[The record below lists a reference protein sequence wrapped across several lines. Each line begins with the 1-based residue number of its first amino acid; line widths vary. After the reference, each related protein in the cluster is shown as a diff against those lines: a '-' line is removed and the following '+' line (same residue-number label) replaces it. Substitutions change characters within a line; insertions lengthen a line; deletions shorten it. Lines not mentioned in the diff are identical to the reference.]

1 MNIILNLTW
10 GTMLL
15 PLVGVVLSF
24 VAETPRRAAQTQLAL
39 TLLALG
45 TSTVVLV
52 FRLTH
57 AIPVYDNTE
66 TFWSLP
72 TTSSSP
78 VDARLF
84 ANAFL
89 LLWGIRVDP
98 LSVGFMTAVL
108 ALSVACQLHALVS
121 VRVGEGF
128 RRCFWVCGL
137 LTAGLLA
144 MIASP
149 NLFQLWV
156 GWEITG
162 VAAWLLAG
170 HLWQTH
176 EAAVAATRLFI
187 LLRVADVAFLLAIV
201 FTVAKF
207 NVVIGGL
214 TAPPGQATADPL
226 GLSVLAV
233 QWHVA
238 HAGAVAGVGARTLVV
253 TAVLFLVA
261 AVVRA
266 GVGPLHV
273 WLTDALHAPPAGLAL
288 LVLGGPMA
296 AAILVA
302 RVYPVFL
309 EALGVLAALAICGAV
324 GALTGAVLALA
335 QRDILRAGMFSVI
348 SQAGLVLL
356 ALGMGGFSPG
366 LFVAFTGSCLSVL
379 FFLASGNLIRAYRTR
394 DLTEMGGARR
404 RLPATSLAL
413 GGWALGISG
422 LSLNSYS
429 ALSAALRNTTPAATS
444 VAAPVGVV
452 STVAL
457 LGVTLLTPLYAFR
470 IALRV
475 SAGDPLRRRGFDLS
489 RLRDVEPGPRRA
501 VLLALAAAV
510 VTSAVGVPGVNAFRV
525 GDARVPGLTFSH
537 FVFYGE
543 VRQQLAVNFVAVG
556 LCVVLA
562 AAGVGASWLLWRRG
576 RPLSSQ
582 VRERLAPT
590 GRWLAGPTPAERAA
604 GALGVLAVRAG
615 QQLDRVDRELVEPV
629 PDAIGEAASILVRW
643 SGRTGLG
650 RSPTGGLAVALAVVA
665 VLLAASVLAATGHL
679 PMSTR

>member
-1 MNIILNLTW
+1 MSIILNLTW
-10 GTMLL
+10 ATMLL
-15 PLVGVVLSF
+15 PLVGVALSF

-45 TSTVVLV
+45 TSTVVLI

-57 AIPVYDNTE
+57 AIPVYDNTQ

-78 VDARLF
+78 VDAHLF

-108 ALSVACQLHALVS
+108 ALSVAAQLHALVS

-144 MIASP
+144 MVASP

-156 GWEITG
+156 GWEVTG

-170 HLWQTH
+170 HLWQRH
-176 EAAVAATRLFI
+176 DAAAAATRLYI
-187 LLRVADVAFLLAIV
+187 LLRGADVAFLLAIV

-214 TAPPGQATADPL
+214 TPPPGQSTADPL
-226 GLSVLAV
+226 GLSVLAF
-233 QWHVA
+233 QWHAA
-238 HAGAVAGVGARTLVV
+238 HGGAVAGVGARTLVV

-261 AVVRA
+261 AAVRA

-273 WLTDALHAPPAGLAL
+273 WLTDALHAPPAGVAL
-288 LVLGGPMA
+288 LVLCGPMA

-302 RVYPVFL
+302 RVYPLLL
-309 EALGVLAALAICGAV
+309 EALGVLAALAVCGAV
-324 GALTGAVLALA
+324 SALTGAILALG
-335 QRDILRAGMFSVI
+335 QRDILRAGMFAVI
-348 SQAGLVLL
+348 SQAGLVLI

-366 LFVAFTGSCLSVL
+366 LFITFTGSCLSVL

-404 RLPATSLAL
+404 RLPGTSLAL
-413 GGWALGISG
+413 FGWALGISG

-444 VAAPVGVV
+444 VASAVEVV
-452 STVAL
+452 STVVL
-457 LGVTLLTPLYAFR
+457 LAVMVLTPLYAFR
-470 IALRV
+470 IAFRV
-475 SAGDPLRRRGFDLS
+475 AGGEPLRRRGFDLS
-489 RLRDVEPGPRRA
+489 RLRDVEPVPRRA
-501 VLLALAAAV
+501 ALLALAAAV
-510 VTSAVGVPGVNAFRV
+510 AATAVGIPGVNAFRA
-525 GDARVPGLTFSH
+525 GGARVPGLTFSH
-537 FVFYGE
+537 FVFYGQ
-543 VRQQLAVNFVAVG
+543 VRQQLAVNVVAIA

-562 AAGVGASWLLWRRG
+562 VAGIGAAWLIWLRG
-576 RPLSSQ
+576 GTLSSR
-582 VRERLAPT
+582 VRERLAPA
-590 GRWLAGPTPAERAA
+590 GRLFARPSAAEGAA
-604 GALGVLAVRAG
+604 GVLGALAIRAG
-615 QQLDRVDRELVEPV
+615 QQLDRVDREVVEPV

-650 RSPTGGLAVALAVVA
+650 RSPAVGLAVALVV
-665 VLLAASVLAATGHL
+665 VVVVLAASLLAATGHL
-679 PMSTR
+679 PVSPR